1 MVNVNIKFNDKD
13 YLLSCDEGQEEN
25 LKQLANVLD
34 KRIAQLKKDLGNLG
48 ENKLLLISAIKLIDE
63 LFALNKKVEGSKEK
77 ISILSNK
84 FKELKSLTINYR
96 DDKEREIEK
105 LKNEINSF
113 KSNIEESQNYYNA
126 LLDEATN
133 SIKEFIEKTESN
145 NNLQ

>member
-113 KSNIEESQNYYNA
+113 KSNIEESQNYYNVEV
-126 LLDEATN
+126 L
-133 SIKEFIEKTESN
+133 IP
-145 NNLQ
+145 